1 MDLLAT
7 PVAVGGLTLKNPI
20 VFAPTSLGM
29 PPKQALAKLTR
40 IAQGGA
46 GLIILGDVS
55 TIEGGFGYSVCR

>member
-46 GLIILGDVS
+46 GLIILVIPSAANQIWTFSIG
-55 TIEGGFGYSVCR
+55 C